1 MGKRFKVKN
10 NNNRNTELPEIKK
23 KVSIQ
28 EYSNLKSI
36 VSQKR
41 LESCPLDQIRFWFEQ

>member
-23 KVSIQ
+23 KYLFKNIQ
-28 EYSNLKSI
+28 TLK
-36 VSQKR
+36 V
-41 LESCPLDQIRFWFEQ
+41 